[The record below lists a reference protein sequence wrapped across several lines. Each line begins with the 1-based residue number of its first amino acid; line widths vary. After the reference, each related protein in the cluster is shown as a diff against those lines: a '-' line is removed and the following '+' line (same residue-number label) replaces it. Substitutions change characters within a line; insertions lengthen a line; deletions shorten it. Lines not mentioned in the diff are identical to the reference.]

1 MNESQGSIEHEENDT
16 KNEADQ
22 QNDFEQ
28 LYNQSLKSFKSGTVV
43 RGRVLQVRS
52 GFVML
57 DLGYK
62 SDGIIPVEQFTPE
75 ELKALKPGDE
85 LEVLLEA
92 AEDAN
97 GNLMLSREKAKKLQ
111 VWDNLNRAYQ
121 TGAPVKG
128 TVISAIK
135 GGLTVDIG
143 GVEAFLPGSQIDTKP
158 VQQLNR
164 MIGQVLDLK
173 ILKMNSGRGNI
184 VLSRRAILEQHLN
197 AKKVEMLS
205 TLVEGQ
211 VVTGTIKNITEYGA
225 FVDLGGIDGLLH
237 ITDMSWGRINHPSEI
252 LKVGD
257 TIEVVVLKYDK
268 EKQKVSL
275 GIKQKTEDPW
285 LAASQKYSVGSR
297 VSGKVVSLT
306 DYGAFIELEHG
317 VEGLIHVSEM
327 SWTQRVKHP
336 SKIVAVGDVV
346 ETQVLAV
353 DAAGKRISLGMKQI
367 EPNPW
372 HSINDRYPVGTEVE
386 GKVKTITDFGAF
398 IGLEEGIDG
407 LIHISDL
414 SWTKHVKHPSEVLK
428 KGQKTKA
435 VVLSFDEQKERISL
449 GLKQLTPDPWDKAIL
464 DRYKVGQDET
474 VKVTKVADFGAFVE
488 LEHGIEGLIPSSEMM
503 KDAPALKE
511 GDELTARVIKVDKGE
526 RKIALSVK
534 ALHKDKAQNNDNDR
548 TTLKDYMN
556 QQEKPDTTIGAL
568 LKERS

>member
-1 MNESQGSIEHEENDT
+1 MNESQGNIEQEENETPD
-16 KNEADQ
+16 EASQ
-22 QNDFEQ
+22 QNEFEQ
-28 LYNQSLKSFKSGTVV
+28 LYSQSLKSFKSGTVV
-43 RGRVLQVRS
+43 RGRVLQIRS

-75 ELKALKPGDE
+75 ELKALNPGDE

-111 VWDNLNRAYQ
+111 VWDDLNRAHQ
-121 TGAPVKG
+121 TGTPVKG
-128 TVISAIK
+128 RVVSVIK

-158 VQQLNR
+158 VHQMNR

-197 AKKVEMLS
+197 VKKEETLS
-205 TLVEGQ
+205 SLVEGQ
-211 VVTGTIKNITEYGA
+211 VVTGTIKNVTEYGA

-237 ITDMSWGRINHPSEI
+237 ITDMSWGRISHPSEL

-257 TIEVVVLKYDK
+257 KIEVVVLKYDK

-285 LAASQKYSVGSR
+285 LAASQKYAVGSR

-306 DYGAFIELEHG
+306 DYGAFIELERG
-317 VEGLIHVSEM
+317 IEGLIHVSEM
-327 SWTQRVKHP
+327 SWTQKVKHP
-336 SKIVAVGDVV
+336 SKVVSVGAIVEA
-346 ETQVLAV
+346 QVLAV
-353 DAAGKRISLGMKQI
+353 DPAGKRISLGMKQLA
-367 EPNPW
+367 PNPW
-372 HSINDRYPVGTEVE
+372 HSIGDRYPVGAEVE

-414 SWTKHVKHPSEVLK
+414 SWTKHVKNPSEVLK
-428 KGQKTKA
+428 KGQKIRA
-435 VVLSFDEQKERISL
+435 VVLSIDAQKERISL
-449 GLKQLTPDPWDKAIL
+449 GLKQLTPDPWDKEIP

-474 VKVTKVADFGAFVE
+474 VKVTKLADFGAFVE
-488 LEHGIEGLIPSSEMM
+488 LEHGIEGLIPASEMV
-503 KDAPALKE
+503 KDSPAFKE
-511 GDELTARVIKVDKGE
+511 GDEVTARVIKVDKGE

-534 ALHKDKAQNNDNDR
+534 AQIKGNDR
-548 TTLKDYMN
+548 STLKDYMS
-556 QQEKPDTTIGAL
+556 QQEKPDTSIGAL
-568 LKERS
+568 LKERTDPS

>member
-1 MNESQGSIEHEENDT
+1 MNKSRGNIEQDENETPD
-16 KNEADQ
+16 EANQ
-22 QNDFEQ
+22 QNEFEQ
-28 LYNQSLKSFKSGTVV
+28 LYSQSLKSFKSGTVV
-43 RGRVLQVRS
+43 RGRILQVRS

-111 VWDNLNRAYQ
+111 VWDDLNRAHQ
-121 TGAPVKG
+121 TGTPVKG
-128 TVISAIK
+128 RVVSVIK
-135 GGLTVDIG
+135 GGLTVDVG

-158 VQQLNR
+158 VHQMNR

-197 AKKVEMLS
+197 VKKEETLS
-205 TLVEGQ
+205 SLVEGQ
-211 VVTGTIKNITEYGA
+211 VVTGTIKNVTEYGA

-237 ITDMSWGRINHPSEI
+237 ITDMSWGRISHPSEI

-257 TIEVVVLKYDK
+257 KIEVVVLKYDR

-285 LAASQKYSVGSR
+285 LAASQKYAVGSR

-306 DYGAFIELEHG
+306 DYGAFIELERG

-336 SKIVAVGDVV
+336 SKVVSVGDMV
-346 ETQVLAV
+346 EAQVLAV
-353 DAAGKRISLGMKQI
+353 DPAGKRISLGMKQI
-367 EPNPW
+367 APNPW
-372 HSINDRYPVGTEVE
+372 HSIGDRYPVGSEVE

-414 SWTKHVKHPSEVLK
+414 SWTKHVKNPSEVFK
-428 KGQKTKA
+428 KGQKIRA
-435 VVLSFDEQKERISL
+435 VVLSIDAQKERISL
-449 GLKQLTPDPWDKAIL
+449 GLKQLTPDPWDRAIPE
-464 DRYKVGQDET
+464 RYKVGQDET
-474 VKVTKVADFGAFVE
+474 VKVTKIADFGAFVE
-488 LEHGIEGLIPSSEMM
+488 LEHGIEGLIPASEMV
-503 KDAPALKE
+503 KDSPAFKE
-511 GDELTARVIKVDKGE
+511 GDEVTARVIKVDKGD

-534 ALHKDKAQNNDNDR
+534 AQIKGNDR
-548 TTLKDYMN
+548 STLKDYMS
-556 QQEKPDTTIGAL
+556 QQEKPDTSIGAL
-568 LKERS
+568 LKERTDPS

>member
-1 MNESQGSIEHEENDT
+1 MNESQGNIEQDENETPD
-16 KNEADQ
+16 EASQ
-22 QNDFEQ
+22 QNEFEQ
-28 LYNQSLKSFKSGTVV
+28 LYSQSLKSFKSGTVV

-111 VWDNLNRAYQ
+111 VWDDLNRAHQ
-121 TGAPVKG
+121 TGTPVKG
-128 TVISAIK
+128 RVVSVIK

-158 VQQLNR
+158 VQQMNR

-197 AKKVEMLS
+197 VKKEETLS
-205 TLVEGQ
+205 SLVEGQ
-211 VVTGTIKNITEYGA
+211 VVTGTIKNVTEYGA

-237 ITDMSWGRINHPSEI
+237 ITDMSWGRISHPSEI

-257 TIEVVVLKYDK
+257 KIEVVVLKYDR

-285 LAASQKYSVGSR
+285 LAASQKYAVGSR

-306 DYGAFIELEHG
+306 DYGAFIELERG

-336 SKIVAVGDVV
+336 SKVVAVGDMV
-346 ETQVLAV
+346 EAQVLAV
-353 DAAGKRISLGMKQI
+353 DPAGKRISLGMKQI
-367 EPNPW
+367 APNPW
-372 HSINDRYPVGTEVE
+372 HSIGDRYPVGSEVE

-414 SWTKHVKHPSEVLK
+414 SWTKHVKNPSEVFK
-428 KGQKTKA
+428 KGQKISA
-435 VVLSFDEQKERISL
+435 VVLSIDAQKERISL
-449 GLKQLTPDPWDKAIL
+449 GLKQLTPDPWDKAIPE
-464 DRYKVGQDET
+464 RYKVGQDET
-474 VKVTKVADFGAFVE
+474 VKVTKNADFGAFVE
-488 LEHGIEGLIPSSEMM
+488 LEHGIEGLIPASEMV
-503 KDAPALKE
+503 KDSPAFKE
-511 GDELTARVIKVDKGE
+511 GDEVTARVIKVDKGE

-534 ALHKDKAQNNDNDR
+534 AQIKGNDR
-548 TTLKDYMN
+548 STLKDYMS
-556 QQEKPDTTIGAL
+556 QQEKPDTSIGAL
-568 LKERS
+568 LKERTDPS